1 MKSSNMLSRRNH
13 ISFGSFIA
21 TISLSLELVIISE
34 YRVLAQASP
43 AVQADGTLP
52 SLSIVMDNGSYFEIT
67 GGTQSGKNLF
77 HSFSAFSIP
86 ANYPAF
92 FNVESSVGNVISR
105 VTGGSVSEINGAIF
119 VPDSISYPVN
129 FFLLNPSGVIL
140 GKDASFDIGGSLIIT
155 SARSLRF
162 ADGSEFSA
170 LQTNSPVLSVEVPV
184 GLQVGASAANISV
197 VGPAHDLYQK
207 AGTNEIARIF
217 HPAGIQLNENNTLAL
232 VGGNITMNG
241 GNITAFSGNVEL
253 GAVKSGYVGL
263 VPDSAG
269 WNLDYAGV
277 TDFGDINLTGS
288 ASIDTSGSK
297 GGSLNAI
304 AQNIS
309 LSDGSLFLSQTTGNF
324 EGRASFIRAKE
335 SIYLAGV
342 APSPLGTTE
351 PGLPT
356 SFISE
361 TSIESTG
368 KAGNLTIE
376 TPILYLSSGAQISNG
391 TYGPGSGGILR
402 IQAQDITVTGSTD
415 RAPTAIINN
424 GGRLSTGN
432 AGSVHIQTNNLT
444 VSDNGLISSQNFGKG
459 NGGSINIK
467 AGQVSFLGS
476 DVVRPTGTGL
486 FAGADVG
493 DGGKIQLDVASLS
506 LFGGTQLTSFTNST
520 GRGGDIEINSKSI
533 EVSGVNN
540 YGASS
545 GIYTI
550 VQSASATGS
559 AGNLILNTSD
569 LLVTTGGQISAS
581 TQGIGNA
588 GNLTVMADRLRVE
601 GTNGAQSSGL
611 FASVLPTATGNGG
624 LLSLTTTK
632 LEVLDGGRITT
643 DSAGS
648 GAAGNLSLKTSDL
661 LVSNGGQISASTQ
674 GSGNAG
680 ALNVVADRVQVQSL
694 GSISTAV
701 QSASATGNAGNLTVK
716 TGDLLVS
723 DGGQISSNT
732 QGVGNAGNLSVMAD
746 RIRIEGTNGT
756 QASGLFASVLPTAT
770 GNGGLLSLTTNKLEV
785 LDGGRITTD
794 SAGSGAAGNLSLK
807 TSDLLV
813 SNGGQISASTQGS
826 GNAGALNVVA
836 DRVQVQSLGSIST
849 AVQSASATGNAGNLT
864 VKTGDLLV
872 SDGGQISS
880 NTQGI
885 GNAGNLTVMA
895 DRIRIEG
902 SNGSQASGLFA
913 SVTPTATGQ
922 GGLLSIATGKLEV
935 FNGGRITADSAG
947 AGAAGSLNIK
957 AQTIDI
963 AGTSAAGPSALLGTV
978 TGSGDGRDL
987 TVVADRLTVRD
998 GATIAVGNT
1007 VTDGTTST
1015 QGSGRVGNLNLDIGN
1030 LTLSGGSLS
1039 AQSLTGD
1046 RGSINIRAKTLTL
1059 RYGSQINANA
1069 LGDATGGNIDIQT
1082 QLLFAVLTENSD
1094 ITANAITNRG
1104 GAVRIQT
1111 DQLLGLQASSRLSE
1125 LSDITA
1131 SSEQGA
1137 QFSGVVEIKAS
1148 ETDLSR
1154 SLTKLP
1160 TVLAGIEP
1168 IRVSC
1173 SATAGS
1179 LSTTG
1184 KGGLPVMADQPI
1196 RSGMLWGSSGV
1207 RVAAA
1212 IAPAPMPSP
1221 LVQANAWTR
1230 DAKGRVQLLAR
1241 SAAQLPEVGCL
1252 TAAP

>member
-1 MKSSNMLSRRNH
+1 VVADRVQIQSL
-13 ISFGSFIA
+13 G
-21 TISLSLELVIISE
+21 TIS
-34 YRVLAQASP
+34 
-43 AVQADGTLP
+43 
-52 SLSIVMDNGSYFEIT
+52 
-67 GGTQSGKNLF
+67 
-77 HSFSAFSIP
+77 
-86 ANYPAF
+86 
-92 FNVESSVGNVISR
+92 
-105 VTGGSVSEINGAIF
+105 
-119 VPDSISYPVN
+119 
-129 FFLLNPSGVIL
+129 
-140 GKDASFDIGGSLIIT
+140 
-155 SARSLRF
+155 
-162 ADGSEFSA
+162 
-170 LQTNSPVLSVEVPV
+170 
-184 GLQVGASAANISV
+184 
-197 VGPAHDLYQK
+197 
-207 AGTNEIARIF
+207 
-217 HPAGIQLNENNTLAL
+217 
-232 VGGNITMNG
+232 
-241 GNITAFSGNVEL
+241 TA
-253 GAVKSGYVGL
+253 
-263 VPDSAG
+263 
-269 WNLDYAGV
+269 
-277 TDFGDINLTGS
+277 
-288 ASIDTSGSK
+288 
-297 GGSLNAI
+297 
-304 AQNIS
+304 
-309 LSDGSLFLSQTTGNF
+309 
-324 EGRASFIRAKE
+324 
-335 SIYLAGV
+335 
-342 APSPLGTTE
+342 
-351 PGLPT
+351 
-356 SFISE
+356 
-361 TSIESTG
+361 
-368 KAGNLTIE
+368 
-376 TPILYLSSGAQISNG
+376 
-391 TYGPGSGGILR
+391 
-402 IQAQDITVTGSTD
+402 
-415 RAPTAIINN
+415 
-424 GGRLSTGN
+424 
-432 AGSVHIQTNNLT
+432 
-444 VSDNGLISSQNFGKG
+444 
-459 NGGSINIK
+459 
-467 AGQVSFLGS
+467 
-476 DVVRPTGTGL
+476 
-486 FAGADVG
+486 
-493 DGGKIQLDVASLS
+493 
-506 LFGGTQLTSFTNST
+506 
-520 GRGGDIEINSKSI
+520 
-533 EVSGVNN
+533 
-540 YGASS
+540 
-545 GIYTI
+545 
-550 VQSASATGS
+550 VQSASATGN
-559 AGNLILNTSD
+559 AGNLTVKTGD
-569 LLVTTGGQISAS
+569 LLVSDGGQISS
-581 TQGIGNA
+581 NTQGIGNA
-588 GNLTVMADRLRVE
+588 GNLSVMADRLRVE
-601 GTNGAQSSGL
+601 GTNGTQASGL

-648 GAAGNLSLKTSDL
+648 GAAGNLTLKTIDL
-661 LVSNGGQISASTQ
+661 LVSSGGQISASTQ

-680 ALNVVADRVQVQSL
+680 ALNVVADRVQIQSL
-694 GSISTAV
+694 GT
-701 QSASATGNAGNLTVK
+701 
-716 TGDLLVS
+716 
-723 DGGQISSNT
+723 
-732 QGVGNAGNLSVMAD
+732 
-746 RIRIEGTNGT
+746 
-756 QASGLFASVLPTAT
+756 
-770 GNGGLLSLTTNKLEV
+770 
-785 LDGGRITTD
+785 
-794 SAGSGAAGNLSLK
+794 
-807 TSDLLV
+807 
-813 SNGGQISASTQGS
+813 
-826 GNAGALNVVA
+826 
-836 DRVQVQSLGSIST
+836 IST

-885 GNAGNLTVMA
+885 GNAGNLSVMA

-1148 ETDLSR
+1148 ETGLNR
-1154 SLTKLP
+1154 SFSKLP
-1160 TVLAGIEP
+1160 TVLAGVEP

-1196 RSGMLWGSSGV
+1196 RSGMLWGSSGAG
-1207 RVAAA
+1207 VAAA